1 MFRFVA
7 VLPAVIVLFP
17 PIAHSQADRPVQ
29 QGIPAT
35 VQAAEKE
42 GAAFPHEAASAE
54 LLAAFAANAVGVEG
68 TAERKCVEIPRIS
81 PAWRRSGEIIV
92 GGQIGAL
99 KASKQGKVPWHPL
112 HNPVSH
118 NATLL
123 VRSVRLDD
131 PAITSR
137 FSSVDYAF
145 PIELQPGQPV
155 KDGIVD
161 REHGFYP
168 SGFSLPNAGRWLLT
182 VTSASDWGCF
192 IVTVS

>member
-7 VLPAVIVLFP
+7 VLLSAVFLFP
-17 PIAHSQADRPVQ
+17 YFLHGRTDRVELQPA
-29 QGIPAT
+29 PAT
-35 VQAAEKE
+35 VQVAEKE
-42 GAAFPHEAASAE
+42 GSLFPHEAAFES
-54 LLAAFAANAVGVEG
+54 LLAAFAANDVGVEG
-68 TAERKCVEIPRIS
+68 KDERKCVEIPQVS

-92 GGQIGAL
+92 GGEIGAL
-99 KASKQGKVPWHPL
+99 KAAKQGKVPWHPL
-112 HNPVSH
+112 HNPASR

-123 VRSVRLDD
+123 VRSARLDD
-131 PAITSR
+131 PTITSR

-155 KDGIVD
+155 KEGKVD

-168 SGFSLPNAGRWLLT
+168 SGFSLPSAGRWLLT